1 MVKPLQLGGQIL
13 LYAAFAAVVGYLSS
27 SPAYV
32 HHDPDKALIKLSF
45 SHAGEHKGE
54 CRRLTPEEIAELPP
68 NMRRPMDCPRER
80 VPLVVE
86 LEMDDA
92 LLYRGTAPPT
102 GLASDGASTVY
113 ERFPVVPG
121 DHTLTVRMRDTN
133 RETGF
138 DYTKSTHVD
147 LVPRQNFVI
156 DFQPQQGGFV
166 FR

>member
-1 MVKPLQLGGQIL
+1 MVKPLQIGGQIL
-13 LYAAFAAVVGYLSS
+13 LYAAFAAAVGYLSN

-45 SHAGEHKGE
+45 SHAGEHKGG
-54 CRRLTPEEIAELPP
+54 CRRLTPEEIAALPP

-86 LEMDDA
+86 LEVDGE
-92 LLYRGTAPPT
+92 LLFRGSAPPS
-102 GLASDGASTVY
+102 GLAGDGASTVY
-113 ERFPVVPG
+113 QRFPVAPG
-121 DHTLTVRMRDTN
+121 DRTLTVRMRDSN
-133 RETGF
+133 REAGF
-138 DYTKSTHVD
+138 DYTESTRVE
-147 LVPRQNFVI
+147 LVPSQNFVI